1 MILEDL
7 ELWHDPIPRSGP
19 ENMAVD
25 EWLLE
30 REESPLLRVYDW
42 LGDWV
47 SLGYFGQRREAEAMM
62 GEGVPL
68 VRRATGGGIVDHR
81 IDRTYTLVL
90 PKSCELARRRGAE
103 SYRAIHTAL
112 AAALHT
118 VGSEARLIA
127 ENSEHDSAA
136 CFENP
141 VAWDLVDGEGKKL
154 AGAGQRRTR
163 SGLLHQGSV
172 VVADDCR
179 GLFVALAEGVALKVV
194 AIRREPSEEDL
205 AAMIEKFQRGAW
217 LERR

>member
-7 ELWHDPIPRSGP
+7 QLWHDPIPRSGP

-30 REESPLLRVYDW
+30 REEIPLLRVYDW

-62 GEGVPL
+62 GKGVPL

-81 IDRTYTLVL
+81 IDRTYSLVV
-90 PKSCELARRRGAE
+90 PKACELARRRGTE

-112 AAALHT
+112 AAALHM
-118 VGSEARLIA
+118 VGVEARLIT
-127 ENSEHDSAA
+127 EDSEHDSAA
-136 CFENP
+136 CFEKS
-141 VAWDLVDGEGKKL
+141 VAWDIADGEGNKL

-172 VVADDCR
+172 VVAADCR
-179 GLFVALAEGVALKVV
+179 DLFVALAEGVALKVV

-205 AAMIEKFQRGAW
+205 AAMIEKFQSGAW

>member
-7 ELWHDPIPRSGP
+7 QLWHDPIPRSGP

-30 REESPLLRVYDW
+30 REEIPLLRVYDW

-62 GEGVPL
+62 GKGVPL

-81 IDRTYTLVL
+81 IDRTYSLVV
-90 PKSCELARRRGAE
+90 PKSCELARRRGTE

-112 AAALHT
+112 AAALHM
-118 VGSEARLIA
+118 VGVEARLIT
-127 ENSEHDSAA
+127 EDSEHDSAA
-136 CFENP
+136 CFEKS
-141 VAWDLVDGEGKKL
+141 VAWDIADGEGNKL

-172 VVADDCR
+172 VVAADCR
-179 GLFVALAEGVALKVV
+179 DLFVALAEGVALKVV

-205 AAMIEKFQRGAW
+205 AAMIEKFQSGAW

>member
-7 ELWHDPIPRSGP
+7 QLWHDPIPRSGP

-30 REESPLLRVYDW
+30 REEIPLLRVYDW

-62 GEGVPL
+62 GKGVPL

-81 IDRTYTLVL
+81 IDRTYSLVV
-90 PKSCELARRRGAE
+90 PKACELARRRGAE
-103 SYRAIHTAL
+103 SYRVIHTAL

-118 VGSEARLIA
+118 VGAEARLIA

-141 VAWDLVDGEGKKL
+141 VAWDLVDGEGNKL

-205 AAMIEKFQRGAW
+205 AAMIEKFQSEEW
-217 LERR
+217 LGRR

>member
-7 ELWHDPIPRSGP
+7 QLWHDPIPRSGP

-30 REESPLLRVYDW
+30 REEIPLLRVYDW

-62 GEGVPL
+62 GKGVPL

-81 IDRTYTLVL
+81 IDRTYSLVL
-90 PKSCELARRRGAE
+90 PKACELARRRGTE
-103 SYRAIHTAL
+103 SYRAIHTVL
-112 AAALHT
+112 AAALHM
-118 VGSEARLIA
+118 VGVEARLIT
-127 ENSEHDSAA
+127 EDSEHDSAA
-136 CFENP
+136 CFEKS
-141 VAWDLVDGEGKKL
+141 VAWDIADGEGNKL

-172 VVADDCR
+172 VVAADCR
-179 GLFVALAEGVALKVV
+179 DLFVALAEGVALKVV

-205 AAMIEKFQRGAW
+205 AAMIEKFQSGAW

>member
-7 ELWHDPIPRSGP
+7 QLWHDPIPRSGP

-30 REESPLLRVYDW
+30 REEIPLLRVYDW

-62 GEGVPL
+62 GKGVPL

-81 IDRTYTLVL
+81 IDRTYSLVV
-90 PKSCELARRRGAE
+90 PKACELARRRGTE

-112 AAALHT
+112 AAALHM
-118 VGSEARLIA
+118 VGVEARLIT
-127 ENSEHDSAA
+127 EDSEHDSAA
-136 CFENP
+136 CFEKS
-141 VAWDLVDGEGKKL
+141 VAWDIADGEGNKL

-172 VVADDCR
+172 VVAADCR
-179 GLFVALAEGVALKVV
+179 DLFVALAEGVALKVV

-205 AAMIEKFQRGAW
+205 AAMIEKFQSEEW
-217 LERR
+217 LGRR